1 MKQFNVLSLFDGCSM
16 GRLALHTMGIEVSN
30 YYASEVDKYSEG
42 VSRIQFPDIIRL
54 GDVNKIDFSKLPKI
68 DLLIAGFPCQSFSV
82 SGSQKGLN
90 ESRGQLFYKVL
101 EAIKILKPKYFLLEN
116 VRMKKEFQD
125 TITQLLSDT
134 VEGGFEVIPLN
145 SSLVSAQNRQRLY
158 WTNIP
163 LLHTIKDKGILLKD
177 IIDSGRVD
185 RDKSYC
191 IDANYFKGGNL
202 KQYLTKKRRQLVYK
216 DFTLFPNPQK
226 SPLGLI
232 HLGNI
237 NIKGNESIKRFYS
250 QDGKSSTVTTSQGGH
265 RQPKVYFDS
274 TLRFYS
280 GEGKAPSILH
290 TSAKSKTPKYLEKDY
305 VRMLSVNECERLQTL
320 PDNYTELGEIEGV
333 EKTISNTQRY
343 KMIGNGF
350 TVDIIM
356 ELLKGMRSSILN
368 QKEYPN
374 LNSLFGRY

>member
-54 GDVNKIDFSKLPKI
+54 GDINKIDFSKLPEI

-116 VRMKKEFQD
+116 VRMKKEFQN
-125 TITQLLSDT
+125 TITQLLNDT
-134 VEGGFEVIPLN
+134 VKGEFEVIPLN
-145 SSLVSAQNRQRLY
+145 SSLVSAQNRQRIY

-191 IDANYFKGGNL
+191 IDANYFKGGDL

-250 QDGKSSTVTTSQGGH
+250 QEGKSSTVTTSQGGH

-320 PDNYTELGEIEGV
+320 PDNYTEVGEVDGK

-350 TVDIIM
+350 TVDIII

-368 QKEYPN
+368 QKEYPS